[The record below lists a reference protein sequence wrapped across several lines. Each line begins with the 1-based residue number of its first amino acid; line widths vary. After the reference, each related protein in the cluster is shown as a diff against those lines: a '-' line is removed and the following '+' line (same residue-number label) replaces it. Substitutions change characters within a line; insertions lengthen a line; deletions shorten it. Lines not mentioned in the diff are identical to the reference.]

1 MGPHK
6 LGSLRYFL
14 SKLVLAF
21 FISSFKIYLC
31 FAQSGSGTQTVDKYI
46 PVHELLA
53 KDPNKIE
60 FFILGAK
67 EVRNIIKKIRKDLI
81 LNLLIKILKK
91 IKVIRIR

>member
-1 MGPHK
+1 LGPHK

-31 FAQSGSGTQTVDKYI
+31 FAQSGSGTKTVDKYI